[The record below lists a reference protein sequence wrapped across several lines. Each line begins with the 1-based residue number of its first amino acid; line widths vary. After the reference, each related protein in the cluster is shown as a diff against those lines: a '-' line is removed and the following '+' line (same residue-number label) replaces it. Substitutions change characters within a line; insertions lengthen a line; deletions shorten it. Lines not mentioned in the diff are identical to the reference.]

1 MPKENNIN
9 EEANLDGSLQYT
21 LELPAV
27 IDGEIIPIEEVED
40 QIFSSKLI
48 AKRERKAPAVL
59 SVLFLILLALALS
72 VSTGLE
78 NLVAIF

>member
-48 AKRERKAPAVL
+48 GYGYGIRP
-59 SVLFLILLALALS
+59 
-72 VSTGLE
+72 TGK
-78 NLVAIF
+78 LV